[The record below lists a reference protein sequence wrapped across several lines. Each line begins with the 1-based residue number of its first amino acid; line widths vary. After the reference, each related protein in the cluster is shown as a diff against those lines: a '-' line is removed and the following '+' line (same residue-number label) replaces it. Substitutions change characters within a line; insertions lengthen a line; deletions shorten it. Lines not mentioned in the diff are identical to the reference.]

1 MSEIKTTSAEREL
14 QAAQAKLHD
23 MSLHLVEASRA
34 AEEWKLKCREANAYT
49 DKAYAELDSWR
60 LKAATAVGAA
70 SKLLDERDSL
80 QARLALAV
88 HHLTRLL
95 DILGKCDQFD
105 HHGYCQT
112 HFIES
117 PCRVAE
123 AREALAQIAAPTPED
138 AAMDA
143 AGLTKAPA
151 CRSCK
156 GAGKVD
162 PDGICGPRT
171 ATCQRCGG
179 TGKMPAPVA
188 PADEE
193 PRIGRT
199 LESKTAPV
207 APAVK
212 SAATPW
218 GYKLFAHM
226 QSEHGLT
233 LTLTELQEIV
243 ALAKETP

>member
-34 AEEWKLKCREANAYT
+34 AEDWKRKCREANAYT

-60 LKAATAVGAA
+60 LKAATAIAA
-70 SKLLDERDSL
+70 GSQLLDERDSL

-88 HHLTRLL
+88 
-95 DILGKCDQFD
+95 KA
-105 HHGYCQT
+105 
-112 HFIES
+112 IEDAPHAEWCS
-117 PCRVAE
+117 TVLYKFKNLPCNCWRGN
-123 AREALAQIAAPTPED
+123 ALAQIAAPAPED

-207 APAVK
+207 APAEK

>member
-60 LKAATAVGAA
+60 LKAATAIAA
-70 SKLLDERDSL
+70 GSQLLDERDSL

-88 HHLTRLL
+88 
-95 DILGKCDQFD
+95 KA
-105 HHGYCQT
+105 
-112 HFIES
+112 IEDAPHAEWCS
-117 PCRVAE
+117 TVLYKFKNLPCNCWRGN
-123 AREALAQIAAPTPED
+123 ALAQIAAPAPED

-207 APAVK
+207 APAVTALRECMIGWQTDCEENYK
-212 SAATPW
+212 EHRPW
-218 GYKLFAHM
+218 
-226 QSEHGLT
+226 LT
-233 LTLTELQEIV
+233 IGMMKWK
-243 ALAKETP
+243 AWKDIAKNKKEAS